1 MTALGYQHAYE
12 AGLEHGRFPATSRPS
27 RSNVSF
33 LPVFVGFTPG
43 GGPTVKRMRTA
54 ARDPKRSLPSTGMN
68 IAQGGKLVRVRGA
81 RMSA

>member
-1 MTALGYQHAYE
+1 MSWHNTLLPTVAVPAQMTALGYQHAYE

-43 GGPTVKRMRTA
+43 SGPTVKWVRTA
-54 ARDPKRSLPSTGMN
+54 ARDPLRTSMTVASY
-68 IAQGGKLVRVRGA
+68 
-81 RMSA
+81 